1 MRARERGSRRSRHLP
16 ISRLSWNEISLATS
30 HSMTFPLQG
39 VISALQQ
46 PGIAPV
52 RSKIWHMAAFD
63 GTASANDL
71 GSTLVL
77 NGAGDVIA
85 NSTSVISHALNLADR
100 DYFRIHQN
108 KPDVGLFFSR
118 PFRSRLRGGD
128 ASIAISRRISA
139 PDGHFN
145 GVVVAA
151 VRLAYFQKLFK
162 KLNLGYEGSVA
173 HPSPH
178 FVPDID
184 PPNSPLPT
192 SISANRCISGNSL
205 CSGMFGI
212 SS

>member
-1 MRARERGSRRSRHLP
+1 MLALGALMLFDARKGARQQAEQASANLTLVLERDIARDIALYD
-16 ISRLSWNEISLATS
+16 IS
-30 HSMTFPLQG
+30 LQG

-118 PFRSRLRGGD
+118 PFRSRL
-128 ASIAISRRISA
+128 
-139 PDGHFN
+139 
-145 GVVVAA
+145 
-151 VRLAYFQKLFK
+151 
-162 KLNLGYEGSVA
+162 
-173 HPSPH
+173 
-178 FVPDID
+178 
-184 PPNSPLPT
+184 
-192 SISANRCISGNSL
+192 
-205 CSGMFGI
+205 
-212 SS
+212 